1 MEMRFL
7 YTFTVVTLWVGQA
20 EQTLLEELTMH
31 LSVTPIVVSSDRL
44 TLSHSRRK
52 MQYFGFHEYQR
63 HQQFHLHP
71 SERYATGHGHVK
83 SLDG

>member
-7 YTFTVVTLWVGQA
+7 YTLTVVTLWVGQA
-20 EQTLLEELTMH
+20 EQTLLEEFTMV
-31 LSVTPIVVSSDRL
+31 LVSNLPGGFSDRL
-44 TLSHSRRK
+44 TLSRSRRR
-52 MQYFGFHEYQR
+52 MQYFQFHEYQR

-71 SERYATGHGHVK
+71 SGRYATGHGHGK